1 MVHAR
6 EERPPAKSEPL
17 EWFVLTTVPVTSAD
31 DATRIL
37 QCYALRWR
45 IEDYFRILK
54 SGCKVEE
61 LQHHSAERLERA
73 IAIKMVIAW
82 RIQLMVR
89 LGREVP
95 ELPAEVLFSD
105 IELRVL
111 TTFARSR
118 TLTPPQHLGQAVELL
133 ARLGGWLART
143 RDPPGAQLLWHG
155 YTQLVAMTF
164 AFELRD
170 EYG

>member
-1 MVHAR
+1 M
-6 EERPPAKSEPL
+6 
-17 EWFVLTTVPVTSAD
+17 
-31 DATRIL
+31 
-37 QCYALRWR
+37 
-45 IEDYFRILK
+45 
-54 SGCKVEE
+54 
-61 LQHHSAERLERA
+61 
-73 IAIKMVIAW
+73 
-82 RIQLMVR
+82 
-89 LGREVP
+89 P